1 MKFVVRYWSSLLPN
15 DFLERRNEPRWVD
28 YSIHPASKIGLH
40 NAMLAVHD
48 RCEIMQVHGCRF
60 ECAVFV
66 VESDISERLSQET
79 ANSLFASLPSG
90 DVKWLDSK
98 DFLLPVPPILMTQ
111 RHSTSRQHQV
121 NSCPFSITCTRRM
134 TTSMSHHILLTLLP
148 DNNWSVCSRPG
159 QHFSGVRWL
168 A

>member
-48 RCEIMQVHGCRF
+48 RCEIMHAHGCRF

-90 DVKWLDSK
+90 DVKWLDIK
-98 DFLLPVPPILMTQ
+98 DFLLPVPPILMTP
-111 RHSTSRQHQV
+111 SAVDVTPTSGEQ
-121 NSCPFSITCTRRM
+121 
-134 TTSMSHHILLTLLP
+134 LP
-148 DNNWSVCSRPG
+148 LFDHVHTPYDDIDVSPHLVDI
-159 QHFSGVRWL
+159 
-168 A
+168 AT